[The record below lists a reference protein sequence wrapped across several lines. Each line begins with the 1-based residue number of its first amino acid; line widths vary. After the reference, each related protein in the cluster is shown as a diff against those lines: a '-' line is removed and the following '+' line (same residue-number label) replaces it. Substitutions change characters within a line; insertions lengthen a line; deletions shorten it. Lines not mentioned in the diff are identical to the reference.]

1 MADFAGICLT
11 PTGTITILAI
21 DVLFL
26 DAPPCSF
33 PTSLVLSPMPRGK
46 IFFRMLPIQGI
57 PYFKRPA
64 ALLRPPD
71 SLFLLCLNSSSFK
84 TSSLSLQYLKLQA
97 FKSQVPKSSSIKSQG
112 FKHVHTQD
120 SLFTSFVTGKSLL
133 VLVSHH
139 DDIRPLLA
147 VLGSRAM
154 YSCSFN
160 STSEPRGP
168 RYCKERAVGKEIQHE
183 RTQPSDSGV

>member
-1 MADFAGICLT
+1 
-11 PTGTITILAI
+11 
-21 DVLFL
+21 
-26 DAPPCSF
+26 
-33 PTSLVLSPMPRGK
+33 
-46 IFFRMLPIQGI
+46 
-57 PYFKRPA
+57 
-64 ALLRPPD
+64 
-71 SLFLLCLNSSSFK
+71 LFLLCLNSPSFK

-97 FKSQVPKSSSIKSQG
+97 FKSQVPKSSIKSQG
-112 FKHVHTQD
+112 FKYVHNPHTQD
-120 SLFTSFVTGKSLL
+120 SLFTSLVTARSLL
-133 VLVSHH
+133 VVSHH
-139 DDIRPLLA
+139 VDIRPLLA